1 MAPREWFRASDWD
14 DAAAQDFEKRLAR
27 SRPTKRPQ
35 YLRIKGLALAHAG
48 NSRSA
53 AVLFERVIAEYP
65 ESLDAPL
72 AWENLGDTRRTDGDL
87 IAAADCYRE
96 ALRLGPLRH
105 VWGSAGLSLAEVL
118 IEMGGKEAAEEALQV
133 LRDELPRL
141 TFNSSRFRWET
152 ALAIL
157 SERLGE
163 IETSKRAA
171 RRALDLIDA
180 APQFPRH
187 GRDVGVATATPEQ
200 RDALLRLSDQ

>member
-1 MAPREWFRASDWD
+1 MVQDERLGRGSRPGLRGASCTLAANVPSSVPPDQGTLPSSCRKLPVCRGPVRASH
-14 DAAAQDFEKRLAR
+14 R
-27 SRPTKRPQ
+27 
-35 YLRIKGLALAHAG
+35 
-48 NSRSA
+48 
-53 AVLFERVIAEYP
+53 RVP
-65 ESLDAPL
+65 DSFVAPS
-72 AWENLGDTRRTDGDL
+72 AWENLGDTRRTKGDL

>member
-1 MAPREWFRASDWD
+1 MTPVEWFRTSDWD
-14 DAAAQDFEKRLAR
+14 EAAAQDFEVRLAR
-27 SRPTKRPQ
+27 SRPTSRPQ
-35 YLRIKGLALAHAG
+35 YLLIKGLSLARAG

-53 AVLFERVIAEYP
+53 EVLFERVIAEYP
-65 ESLDAPL
+65 DSFVAPS
-72 AWENLGDTRRTDGDL
+72 AWENLGDTRRTKGDL

-96 ALRLGPLRH
+96 ALRLGPSRH
-105 VWGSAGLSLAEVL
+105 VRGSAGLSLAEVL
-118 IEMGGKEAAEEALQV
+118 IEMGGEEVSEEALQV